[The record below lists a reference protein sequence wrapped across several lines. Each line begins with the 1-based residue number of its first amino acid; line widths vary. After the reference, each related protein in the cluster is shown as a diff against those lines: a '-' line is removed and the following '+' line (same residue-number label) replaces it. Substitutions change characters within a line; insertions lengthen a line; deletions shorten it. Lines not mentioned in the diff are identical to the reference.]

1 MDSARE
7 KMLLEWMLKYGV
19 REGDP
24 LLGIVELL
32 GMSAL
37 AGETKSQACPLLKFE
52 ELRQLMLHAER
63 HYNGLNGLLIETS
76 TLLRER
82 GGGPG
87 APAITG
93 VVQALV
99 GAGLAL
105 SGFWA
110 GRWLQ

>member
-32 GMSAL
+32 GMSVL

-52 ELRQLMLHAER
+52 ELRQLMLQAER

-82 GGGPG
+82 VVRPG

>member
-32 GMSAL
+32 GMSVL

>member
-1 MDSARE
+1 
-7 KMLLEWMLKYGV
+7 
-19 REGDP
+19 
-24 LLGIVELL
+24 
-32 GMSAL
+32 
-37 AGETKSQACPLLKFE
+37 
-52 ELRQLMLHAER
+52 MLHAER
-63 HYNGLNGLLIETS
+63 HYTGLNGLLIETS

>member
-7 KMLLEWMLKYGV
+7 KMLLKWMLKYGV

-82 GGGPG
+82 VVRPG

>member
-63 HYNGLNGLLIETS
+63 HYHGLNGLLIETS

>member
-7 KMLLEWMLKYGV
+7 KMMLEWKLKYGV

-32 GMSAL
+32 DKSAL
-37 AGETKSQACPLLKFE
+37 AGETNGAACPLLKFE

-110 GRWLQ
+110 GRWLL

>member
-7 KMLLEWMLKYGV
+7 KMMLEWKLKYGV

-32 GMSAL
+32 DKSAL

-63 HYNGLNGLLIETS
+63 HYDGLNGLLIETS

-82 GGGPG
+82 VVRPG

>member
-82 GGGPG
+82 VVRPG

>member
-52 ELRQLMLHAER
+52 DLRQLMLHAER

>member
-7 KMLLEWMLKYGV
+7 KMMLEWKLKYGV

-32 GMSAL
+32 AMSAL

-52 ELRQLMLHAER
+52 ELRQLMLHSER
-63 HYNGLNGLLIETS
+63 HYNALNGLLIETS

>member
-32 GMSAL
+32 DISVL
-37 AGETKSQACPLLKFE
+37 AVETNGAGCPLLKFE

-63 HYNGLNGLLIETS
+63 HYTGLNGLLIETS

-82 GGGPG
+82 VGLPG
-87 APAITG
+87 APAITS

-99 GAGLAL
+99 GAGLVL

>member
-93 VVQALV
+93 VIQALV